1 MARMNENRQFD
12 IKIDSKENDPILEAI
27 YSICFGPG
35 RFAKAAHILR
45 ENNQCLYDIS
55 RIVIDNSNGQII
67 GGCRMWPIGFENGGK
82 GVFLGPIAVLPE
94 YRNFGLGAKLVEAVL
109 SANDEINGEN
119 VFLVGD
125 YGFFGKFGF
134 REVPQNIIKLPM
146 PAKANRILWRAKDKD
161 ENLNPTFGGK
171 VFALNKQ

>member
-1 MARMNENRQFD
+1 MARMKDENQFEIRIDNKDND
-12 IKIDSKENDPILEAI
+12 IILENI
-27 YSICFGPG
+27 YAICFGPG

-55 RIVIDNSNGQII
+55 RIVIDESNGQII

-82 GVFLGPIAVLPE
+82 GIFLGPIAVLPE
-94 YRNFGLGAKLVEAVL
+94 YRNFGLGAKLVDAVL
-109 SANDEINGEN
+109 EANDQANGGN

-134 REVPQNIIKLPM
+134 KEIPQNTLKLPM
-146 PAKANRILWRAKDKD
+146 PAKTNRILWRPSNKED
-161 ENLNPTFGGK
+161 NFNPNFGGK
-171 VFALNKQ
+171 VFALHRK